1 MYLLHLFFLSLFND
15 VLFYNDL
22 NQVEFPLIQF
32 FESFLRLP
40 FFPNG
45 VPLWFISMVCFAII
59 LNLLTLKM
67 TQHYFTGF
75 GFKASEEISPTVLAE
90 NDFTTR
96 EAELVRYVVC
106 RPRLQ

>member
-1 MYLLHLFFLSLFND
+1 VYLLHLFFLSLFND

-67 TQHYFTGF
+67 TQHYFIGF